1 MQVMTIPQPIP
12 SDKLRRR
19 VLEVDGSLYL
29 VHDVRHRHVGGQ
41 LVTILDVVVIAAD
54 KFDVFDGH
62 NWCSVQVAEV
72 CGFAVRADG

>member
-1 MQVMTIPQPIP
+1 MTVMTIPRPIP
-12 SDKLRRR
+12 SDRLRRR

-29 VHDVRHRHVGGQ
+29 VHDVHHRHVAGQ
-41 LVTILDVVVIAAD
+41 LVTILDVTVIAAD

-72 CGFAVRADG
+72 CGVAVRAGG